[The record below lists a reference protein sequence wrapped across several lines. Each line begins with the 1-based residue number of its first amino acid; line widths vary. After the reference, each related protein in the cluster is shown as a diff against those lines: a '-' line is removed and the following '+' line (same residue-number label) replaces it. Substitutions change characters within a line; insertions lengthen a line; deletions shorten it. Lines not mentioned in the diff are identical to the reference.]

1 MADALAPNY
10 SLAATDNVF
19 SAIWKM
25 TRCMKAAGWSTVAHS
40 DGVTKTSSGTNNN
53 DSWGSSSNPLDDA
66 YPAFNTA
73 QAWIV
78 MRGPKTLKLNLSGAP
93 SGTFLRGEQV
103 VQATT
108 NATGELLGVVWDSS
122 TASGWAVVLPRT
134 GTFNGTNSVTGQLS
148 GASFT
153 PSSLKTYVRE
163 VVFAKANTTI
173 SGTAYYI
180 CAEETDESAQLYS
193 TLATAAGCTA
203 TVPPGAGGTGNGFP
217 ALGLCVRGTGGSVS
231 HTNWFAGL
239 SSGWGATAMVGAT
252 NATPSAGVS
261 ADGSFYVFVTRG
273 TPTGSFSGFMFSRL
287 DDTEPGDPEP
297 FIWYWNAG
305 VTAASF
311 SRTSSTSYASD
322 QNDSWNNIM
331 GQTFPQFKGYVAR
344 GCPVSA
350 RDVLTYY
357 FGTYRGS
364 ANATYLPSANIG
376 QPNPHFVQNHP
387 NASPPYV
394 RDFLG
399 VTTPGTVRQHK
410 GNVRWMSVTS
420 YGQYKDTIDGRKMM
434 CIFPYV
440 TSTNPGVF
448 IGPLDGSTIPI

>member
-1 MADALAPNY
+1 MADSFAPNY
-10 SLAATDNVF
+10 SLASTDNAF

-25 TRCMKAAGWSTVAHS
+25 TRCMKAAGWETVAHS

-53 DSWGSSSNPLDDA
+53 DSWGSNANPLDDT
-66 YPAFNTA
+66 YPSFNTA

-108 NATGELLGVVWDSS
+108 GATGEVLGVVWDAS
-122 TASGWAVVLPRT
+122 TVSGWAVVLPRT
-134 GTFNGTNSVTGQLS
+134 GSFNGTNSVTGQLS

-163 VVFAKANTTI
+163 VVFFKGTNI
-173 SGTAYYI
+173 YQGTAYYI
-180 CAEETDESAQLYS
+180 CAEETDESAQLFS
-193 TLATAAGCTA
+193 TLAAAAGTTA
-203 TVPPGAGGTGNGFP
+203 TVAPGAGGTGNAFP

-231 HTNWFAGL
+231 HTSWFAAL
-239 SSGWGATAMVGAT
+239 STGWGATAMIAAV

-261 ADGSFYVFVTRG
+261 ADGSFHVFITRG

-297 FIWYWNAG
+297 FIWWWNSGNAVSG
-305 VTAASF
+305 F
-311 SRTSSTSYASD
+311 SRTTSTSYSNS
-322 QNDSWNNIM
+322 QEDSWSNVMQQIYS
-331 GQTFPQFKGYVAR
+331 QFKGYVAR
-344 GCPVSA
+344 GCPIGA

-357 FGTYRGS
+357 FGAYRGTTQS
-364 ANATYLPSANIG
+364 SYTPAANIG

-394 RDFLG
+394 RDF
-399 VTTPGTVRQHK
+399 VSVVTPGTVRQHK
-410 GNVRWMSVTS
+410 GTVRWMAVTS
-420 YGQYKDTIDGRKMM
+420 YGQYKDTIDGKKLM
-434 CIFPYV
+434 CIQPYV
-440 TSTNPGVF
+440 TNTNPGLF
-448 IGPLDGSTIPI
+448 IGPLDGSTTPT